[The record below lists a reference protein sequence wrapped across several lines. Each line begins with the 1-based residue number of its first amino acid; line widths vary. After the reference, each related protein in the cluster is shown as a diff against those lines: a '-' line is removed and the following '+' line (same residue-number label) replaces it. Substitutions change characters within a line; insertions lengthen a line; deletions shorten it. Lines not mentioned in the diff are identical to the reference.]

1 MNIQLTKHA
10 TNRQQQRG
18 IPPLIMDWLTSFG
31 TTSHDH
37 HGAEILFF
45 DKRSRKALA
54 KAVGEEVVSRL
65 SDLLDTYAVVSDGG
79 AIITVGHRFKRVKE
93 H

>member
-1 MNIQLTKHA
+1 MRIQLTKHA
-10 TNRQQQRG
+10 TSRQQQRG
-18 IPPLIMDWLTSFG
+18 IPPLIMEWLTSYG

-37 HGAEILFF
+37 HGAEILYF

-54 KAVGEEVVSRL
+54 KAVGEEILSRL
-65 SDLLDTYAVVSDGG
+65 SGLLDTYAVVSDDG